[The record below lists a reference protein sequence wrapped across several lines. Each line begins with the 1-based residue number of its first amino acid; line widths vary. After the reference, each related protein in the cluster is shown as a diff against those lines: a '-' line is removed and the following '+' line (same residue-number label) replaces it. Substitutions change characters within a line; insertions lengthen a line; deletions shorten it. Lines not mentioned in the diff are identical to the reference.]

1 MEDLNRNAVKQ
12 GFLLIWK
19 RMLRGGLV
27 LAARELSDESQ
38 NDSDW
43 DPNTHT
49 FLSFGLV
56 SRFFI
61 PGLDPVTL
69 WDQRVSQY
77 LEEQILLEKA
87 HRV

>member
-27 LAARELSDESQ
+27 LASRELSDESQ
-38 NDSDW
+38 KDSDW

-56 SRFFI
+56 SRFFN
-61 PGLDPVTL
+61 PDLDPLAL
-69 WDQRVSQY
+69 WEQRVSQY
-77 LEEQILLEKA
+77 LEAQILIEKA